1 MKYHIMLQASMSKF
15 LKSRTVYRSYH
26 HVTKAIV
33 EADNKAEHARREVE
47 RLVGNDLK
55 IILCLGSYHKLAFN
69 FRCLQVQT
77 GLYNWRRV

>member
-1 MKYHIMLQASMSKF
+1 MLQASMSKF

-26 HVTKAIV
+26 HVTKASV
-33 EADNKAEHARREVE
+33 EADNKDEHARREVE
-47 RLVGNDLK
+47 RLVGNDLNSM
-55 IILCLGSYHKLAFN
+55 LSCYQLLAFD